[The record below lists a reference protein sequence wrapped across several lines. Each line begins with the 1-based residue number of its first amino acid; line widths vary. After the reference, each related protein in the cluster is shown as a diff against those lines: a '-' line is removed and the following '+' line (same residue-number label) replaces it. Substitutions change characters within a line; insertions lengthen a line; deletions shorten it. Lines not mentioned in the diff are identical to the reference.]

1 MIITVGDVVEVQRGL
16 NSILRDGKIDNIQIK
31 CTDDYEASV
40 MAVDLNKNFEGTI
53 TYEDVTFENNE
64 GNMHWAYFNQIKQ
77 ESK

>member
-1 MIITVGDVVEVQRGL
+1 MIIKVGDVVEVQRGL

-53 TYEDVTFENNE
+53 TYEAVTFDNTE

>member
-1 MIITVGDVVEVQRGL
+1 MIIKVGDVVEVQRGL
-16 NSILRDGKIDNIQIK
+16 NSIFRDGKIDNIQIK

-53 TYEDVTFENNE
+53 TYEDVTFDNTE

-77 ESK
+77 EGK

>member
-1 MIITVGDVVEVQRGL
+1 MIIKVGDVVEVQRGL

-53 TYEDVTFENNE
+53 TYEDVTFDNTE

-77 ESK
+77 KSK

>member
-1 MIITVGDVVEVQRGL
+1 MIIKVGDVVEVQRGL
-16 NSILRDGKIDNIQIK
+16 NSILRDGKIDNIKIK

-40 MAVDLNKNFEGTI
+40 IAVDLNKNFEGTI